1 MKRTLFIN
9 FALFCFLIG
18 GVIFYS
24 AIYLVDSKNKV
35 IAQTT
40 DQFKTHVVNSAGAKV
55 WESCE
60 KDIGGGWVTR
70 KNTRPLNADP
80 NTPEGKVFYE
90 YCYFPVT
97 GQWLLMTRWDVH
109 H

>member
-1 MKRTLFIN
+1 MFTISALLAFI
-9 FALFCFLIG
+9 LG
-18 GVIFYS
+18 GVIFYTVG
-24 AIYLVDSKNKV
+24 YFTDMKKGM
-35 IAQTT
+35 IAKAESE
-40 DQFKTHVVNSAGAKV
+40 FRTHVVNSAGAV
-55 WESCE
+55 IWESCE
-60 KDIGGGWVTR
+60 STIGGGWVTR

-90 YCYFPVT
+90 YCYFPIT